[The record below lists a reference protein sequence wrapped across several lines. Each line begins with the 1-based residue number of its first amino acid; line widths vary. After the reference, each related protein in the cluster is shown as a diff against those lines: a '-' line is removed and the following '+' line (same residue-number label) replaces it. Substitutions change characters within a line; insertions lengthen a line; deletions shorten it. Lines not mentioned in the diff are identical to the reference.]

1 MRTFL
6 LITTN
11 RSDRAQIRAIRD
23 ALEDRRAERVSFLNV
38 SSDSDVI
45 SFFDVPCIVNDELQD
60 NWSSGAPDCAVILG
74 DRHEALSSALTLTWW
89 GIPIAHIHGGEAT
102 FGAMDNQIRDALTKL
117 SHIHF
122 VANET
127 YGNRIINSLGEE
139 SSRVIV
145 SGSPGVDIVSK
156 FADAP
161 RGPHRIILV
170 SWNPVSIG
178 KDDSGI
184 LLSALSH
191 PDLSTFK
198 KIFTVSR
205 GDPGD
210 WSIRSDIED
219 FCVKR
224 EDSSIVE
231 FEEGG
236 YLRTMRQ
243 SVVVIGNSSS
253 GIIEAPILECPSVDI
268 GSRQEGRL
276 RGASVFHANNTR
288 QSILQAIRDAM
299 AYQGPFDSPYGAPG
313 ASKIIADALLS
324 SDPPSLVKRFTYA

>member
-11 RSDRAQIRAIRD
+11 RSDRAQIHAIKD
-23 ALEDRRAERVSFLNV
+23 ALEDGKAERVSVLNV

-45 SFFDVPCIVNDELQD
+45 SFFDVPCVVNDELQN
-60 NWSSGAPDCAVILG
+60 NWSYGSPDCAVILG
-74 DRHEALSSALTLTWW
+74 DRHEALSSAVTLTWW
-89 GIPIAHIHGGEAT
+89 RIPIAHIHGGEAT

-127 YGNRIINSLGEE
+127 YGGRIINSLGEE
-139 SSRVIV
+139 ISRVIV
-145 SGSPGVDIVSK
+145 SGSPGIDIVSK
-156 FADAP
+156 FTDVP
-161 RGPHRIILV
+161 RGPHRIILI

-178 KDDSGI
+178 RENTS
-184 LLSALSH
+184 LLLDALSH
-191 PDLSTFK
+191 TDLSTFK

-210 WSIRSDIED
+210 WSIRSDIEE
-219 FCVKR
+219 FCTER
-224 EDSSIVE
+224 EDASIVE
-231 FEEGG
+231 FADGG

-243 SVVVIGNSSS
+243 SVIVIGNSSS

-268 GSRQEGRL
+268 GSRQDGRL
-276 RGASVFHANNTR
+276 RGPSVFHANNTR
-288 QSILQAIRDAM
+288 QSILAAIRDAM